1 MDKVWCFLK
10 EIVPEFK
17 LPDKETPEVDIPESY
32 TNPKET
38 EFSKLKNEVSSVN
51 KHSDKPEKTEKGDK
65 IGKGL

>member
-17 LPDKETPEVDIPESY
+17 LPEKETPETDIRESY

-38 EFSKLKNEVSSVN
+38 EVSKLKSEVSSVN
-51 KHSDKPEKTEKGDK
+51 KQSDKPEKGDK
-65 IGKGL
+65 ISKGL